1 MGKGETSQGE
11 AVFRAE
17 SRQNPTDEQEAGS
30 EIEEDVAID
39 VEEHVR
45 ASEDKTEGPQQNEY
59 REKPATQKEG
69 PRSTA
74 RSTGS
79 DSTRVASFKE
89 ETGTLVGEPVDPRSI
104 LPETEIRATPPI
116 PSTTHP

>member
-1 MGKGETSQGE
+1 LGKGETSQGE

-45 ASEDKTEGPQQNEY
+45 ASEDETEGP
-59 REKPATQKEG
+59 
-69 PRSTA
+69 
-74 RSTGS
+74 
-79 DSTRVASFKE
+79 
-89 ETGTLVGEPVDPRSI
+89 
-104 LPETEIRATPPI
+104 
-116 PSTTHP
+116 